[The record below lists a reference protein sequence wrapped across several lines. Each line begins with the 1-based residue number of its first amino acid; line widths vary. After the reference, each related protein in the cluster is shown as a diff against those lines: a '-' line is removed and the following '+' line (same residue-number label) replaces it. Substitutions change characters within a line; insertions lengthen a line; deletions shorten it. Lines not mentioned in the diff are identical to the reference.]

1 MKKLNPKLLS
11 IAFILLSL
19 LIGGSFTIKN
29 GIAPGGGTITDD
41 SNPGNGGD

>member
-1 MKKLNPKLLS
+1 MKKLNPKLLG
-11 IAFILLSL
+11 IAFMLLSL
-19 LIGGSFTIKN
+19 LVGGGLAVRN